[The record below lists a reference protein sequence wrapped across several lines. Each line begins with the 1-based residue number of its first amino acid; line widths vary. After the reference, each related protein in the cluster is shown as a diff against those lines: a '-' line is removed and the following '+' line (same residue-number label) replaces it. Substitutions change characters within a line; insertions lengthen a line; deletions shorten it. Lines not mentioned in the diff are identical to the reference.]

1 MLGASFCGNGFL
13 QPSPGSKDFSELG
26 LANWRRSDRMSGA
39 FLQELTLA
47 TATSPNSDKA
57 IQRVSIEDFVSGLRK
72 LSEHDFTEL
81 TGALR
86 YLQANTVDPDSLQP
100 YLFWN
105 AQHYTRNLIDKT
117 ELYELLAICW
127 EVGMGSSIH
136 NHKGQNCWMAAPIG
150 RLSVQNYRLLAADLA
165 AQRCNIVP
173 TDVVE
178 ITPASPVA
186 VDPLN
191 PVHDVR
197 NRREWN
203 QRAVSLHVYSRPFN
217 SCIVYSVEQGT
228 CGEIELN
235 YTSMYGKLV

>member
-1 MLGASFCGNGFL
+1 MV
-13 QPSPGSKDFSELG
+13 
-26 LANWRRSDRMSGA
+26 
-39 FLQELTLA
+39 
-47 TATSPNSDKA
+47 TATSSDSSNA
-57 IQRVSIEDFVSGLRK
+57 VRRVSVQEFVTGLRK
-72 LSEHDFTEL
+72 LGKDDFEGVSGT
-81 TGALR
+81 LR
-86 YLQANTVDPDSLQP
+86 YLTANPLHAESLQP

-136 NHKGQNCWMAAPIG
+136 NHRDQNCWMAAPIG
-150 RLSVQNYRLLAADLA
+150 RLSVQNYRLLAEDLA
-165 AQRCNIVP
+165 AQRCDIVP

-178 ITPASPVA
+178 ITTLNPVA

-197 NRREWN
+197 NPREWN

-228 CGEIELN
+228 CGQIGLN
-235 YTSMYGKLV
+235 YTSMDGKLCEATVNS